1 VFINQHAFFVGIN
14 GIKKNSNKELDS
26 NAPNVAPL
34 SYMVRALAMRKIRIA
49 AIILLA
55 ASLVLSMV
63 ALLLY
68 SGASIPYQDAP
79 PELLV
84 EQANEIQSAFNLLMT
99 GMVGM
104 AIGAAGI
111 WKSRAGRC
119 QKPKG

>member
-1 VFINQHAFFVGIN
+1 MLFFSAERKQTLPLKINI
-14 GIKKNSNKELDS
+14 
-26 NAPNVAPL
+26 
-34 SYMVRALAMRKIRIA
+34 RALAMRKIRIT

-84 EQANEIQSAFNLLMT
+84 EQANEIQSAFILLMA
-99 GMVGM
+99 GLVGM
-104 AIGAAGI
+104 AIGATGI
-111 WKSRAGRC
+111 WKSRVGRC
-119 QKPKG
+119 QKPNK